1 MTAEVGQHSRFGEIR
16 AVLFDLDGVL
26 TPTVDIHVVA
36 WSKLFEPF
44 LAARGV
50 VPSYSDDD
58 YYRYIDG
65 RPRIDGVRALLASR
79 GIVLPEGT
87 PDDSPLDETVWGL
100 GLRKNDEFF
109 RILDTVGVVPY
120 PGSVAFLDA
129 TIASGRAVA
138 VVSSSRNAVSVLIA
152 AQLSEHFAIVV
163 DGMVADATGLPGK
176 PAPDTFVYAA
186 ELLGFTVA
194 ECAVIEDAHSGV
206 QAARA
211 GDFGLVV
218 GVDRGVGA
226 QGLYDSGADIV
237 VSDLAELVTALS
249 EPEISEPAL
258 SEPARSEPALT
269 QPAHST
275 PTYPEGPRQ

>member
-1 MTAEVGQHSRFGEIR
+1 MTAEAPQESRFGEIR

-36 WSKLFEPF
+36 WAKLFEPF

-50 VPSYSDDD
+50 VPAYSDDD

-65 RPRIDGVRALLASR
+65 RPRVDGVRALLASR
-79 GIVLPEGT
+79 DIVLPEGT
-87 PDDSPLDETVWGL
+87 PDDSPLEETVWGL

-152 AQLSEHFAIVV
+152 AQLSENFAIVV

-186 ELLGFTVA
+186 DLLGLPVS

-237 VSDLAELVTALS
+237 VSDLAELVS
-249 EPEISEPAL
+249 SISEPAISKPAI
-258 SEPARSEPALT
+258 SEPAITPAT
-269 QPAHST
+269 PHHPNPSQPSPHDPA
-275 PTYPEGPRQ
+275 